1 MGGPWTPESDGKW
14 DGIKYVDRAGQMKA
28 LLGAQ
33 CPTEKQ
39 IIDFIFSATEE
50 QAKCEIQPLDQQNRK
65 TADEKYLIF

>member
-1 MGGPWTPESDGKW
+1 MDW
-14 DGIKYVDRAGQMKA
+14 AGQMKA

-50 QAKCEIQPLDQQNRK
+50 EAKCETQLLDQQNRK